1 MKSNCTINIMPEVS
15 KADESVNI
23 EISGLLKNQK
33 VIIRALSNDYYCIN
47 TSIFDVGDKAEWE
60 SYAVFTA
67 DENGNIDLENAKP
80 IEGTYKN
87 IDKMGLFYSMS
98 VKKNQKANVPTSLN
112 DIGEN
117 RNHTITF
124 QVESNGAVIASK
136 VHKRIYCNENI
147 RSVNVIEDKLL
158 ARYFTSKD
166 NTPRPAVIVLSG
178 SDGRIEKAQAIAELF
193 AMHGYSA
200 LAVAYFALE
209 GTKESLSCID
219 LEYVENAINWLK
231 KQATVIKN
239 KIGIYGRSKGGE
251 MVLLSASMFKDISC
265 VIANT
270 PSCYVYE
277 GLKTNSFPSRHSS
290 WMYKGKEFPYIKFS
304 FSILVRTLIK
314 MMLRD
319 KKSVAWMYNKLV
331 EKGNVDEAVI
341 PVEKINGPILMISS
355 LKDNIWPSKIHC
367 EIIVELLRKAHF
379 KYEYKHITYEK
390 SGHMLTV
397 PYQSIYPSDKYPED
411 IDSYAKANIDCWKE
425 TISFLDKWTKLD

>member
-1 MKSNCTINIMPEVS
+1 MKNNCTMSIVPEVS
-15 KADESVNI
+15 KADEPVNI
-23 EISGLLKNQK
+23 KISGLLKNEK
-33 VIIRALSNDYYCIN
+33 VTIRALSDDYYCIN
-47 TSIFDVGDKAEWE
+47 ASIFDVGDKAKWE
-60 SYAVFTA
+60 SYAVFAA

-98 VKKNQKANVPTSLN
+98 VKENQKANVPTRLS

-117 RNHTITF
+117 RNYTITF
-124 QVESNGAVIASK
+124 QVESNGVVIASK
-136 VHKRIYCNENI
+136 THKRIYCDENI
-147 RSVNVIEDKLL
+147 RSVNVVEDKLL

-166 NTPRPAVIVLSG
+166 NTPKPAVIVLSG

-200 LAVAYFALE
+200 LAVCYFALE
-209 GTKESLSCID
+209 GTNESLSCIE
-219 LEYVENAINWLK
+219 LECVENAINWLK
-231 KQATVIKN
+231 KQATVTKN

-251 MVLLSASMFKDISC
+251 MVLLAASMFKDISC

-277 GLKTNSFPSRHSS
+277 GLKANKFPSKHSS
-290 WMYKGKEFPYIKFS
+290 WMYKGKEIPYIKFS
-304 FSILVRTLIK
+304 FSILIRTLIK

-319 KKSVAWMYNKLV
+319 KGAIAWMYNKLL
-331 EKGNVDEAVI
+331 EKGNTYEAII
-341 PVEKINGPILMISS
+341 PVEKINGPILMVSS
-355 LKDNIWPSKIHC
+355 LKDEIWPSKIHC
-367 EIIVELLRKAHF
+367 ETIVELLRKAHL

-397 PYQSIYPSDKYPED
+397 PYQSIYPSNKYPED
-411 IDSYAKANIDCWKE
+411 VDSFGKTNVNCWKE
-425 TISFLDKWTKLD
+425 TVNFLDKWAKLD